1 MSLFVKDKDFYSRF
15 WRLTIS
21 IALQNVI
28 VYAVNLADNVMLGR
42 YMQDAL
48 SGVAL
53 CNQIFFLIQ
62 MLATGIGE
70 GLLVFAARSWGER
83 DIPAVWRITNIAM
96 KLALGA
102 TVVCAAVIYLFP
114 DGTLRLL
121 SNDEEVIEEG
131 VKYLRIIVFTYPLFA
146 VTNVLVSMLRS
157 VEVVRIGLVINCSA
171 LVVNVFLNYL
181 LIFGHMGFPRLG
193 TAGAAIATLAAR
205 LVELTIALVYVFGVD
220 KRVKLRLSAFGRI
233 DRALLR
239 AYLRHGSPVLFS
251 SISWGIAMTIQTGVL
266 GHMSSDVIAAS
277 SIATTV
283 HSILTVVAYGAAS
296 STGVVIGA
304 TIGAGRVDKV
314 KAYAKTLQI
323 LFLFI
328 GLGTGTALFLV
339 RGLVVGIY
347 TVTAAAAEYAM
358 TFLAVLSVCV
368 VGTAYQCAC
377 LTGIVRAG
385 GDTAFVLWNDIIF
398 QYVLILPASL
408 LSAFV
413 FHWGP
418 VVTFAILKSDQILK
432 CFVAIV
438 KVNRYKWIRALR
450 PAESGKAAKA

>member
-15 WRLTIS
+15 WRLTIT
-21 IALQNVI
+21 IALQNVV

-42 YMQDAL
+42 YTQDAL

-53 CNQIFFLIQ
+53 CNQIFFIIQ
-62 MLATGIGE
+62 MMVTGIGE

-96 KLALGA
+96 KLAAGA
-102 TVVCAAVIYLFP
+102 SLVCAAVVYLFP
-114 DGTLRLL
+114 AQTLGLL
-121 SNDEEVIEEG
+121 SNDAAVIAEG

-146 VTNVLVSMLRS
+146 VTNVLLSMLRS

-171 LVVNVFLNYL
+171 LVVNVLLNYL
-181 LIFGHMGFPRLG
+181 LIFGHGGFPRLG

-205 LVELTIALVYVFGVD
+205 LAELAIALVYVFAID
-220 KRVKLRLSAFGRI
+220 KRVRLRLRAFGRI

-239 AYLRHGSPVLFS
+239 AYLRVGSPVLFS
-251 SISWGIAMTIQTGVL
+251 SIQWGIAMTIQTAIL

-277 SIATTV
+277 SIAGSV
-283 HSILTVVAYGAAS
+283 HSILTVVAYGSAS
-296 STGVVIGA
+296 ATGVVIGS
-304 TIGAGRVDKV
+304 TIGAGRADKV
-314 KAYAKTLQI
+314 KDYARTLQI

-328 GLGTGTALFLV
+328 GVGTGLLLFLS
-339 RGLVVGIY
+339 RSFVVGLY
-347 TVTAAAAEYAM
+347 TVTPAAAAYSM
-358 TFLAVLSVCV
+358 TFLSVLAVCV
-368 VGTAYQCAC
+368 VGTAYQCSC

-385 GDTAFVLWNDIIF
+385 GDTSFVLWNDIVF
-398 QYVLILPASL
+398 QFCIVLPAAL

-413 FHWGP
+413 FNWGP
-418 VVTFAILKSDQILK
+418 VVTFAVLKSDQILK
-432 CFVAIV
+432 CFVAVV

-450 PAESGKAAKA
+450 